1 MDDEPDLVSSRRFGR
16 AVVTPG
22 HPATALQHAV
32 TVGEPM
38 MEQFTSLPMGSPTDD
53 LPVAP

>member
-1 MDDEPDLVSSRRFGR
+1 MDDEPDQVSSRRFGG

-32 TVGEPM
+32 TVSEPM
-38 MEQFTSLPMGSPTDD
+38 MEQFT
-53 LPVAP
+53 PVAYGLADR